1 MFCFIFYFISFLFSV
16 IIISV
21 LSSVKFSRLQAGPD
35 ADDHLQGLSLSPP
48 PLPSLT
54 TAAVMQRPRGRGA
67 VVLQPTDLDRIFCSR
82 RLWVALPSL
91 TSAARMQQ
99 PRGRGFAMLF
109 LDFRLS

>member
-48 PLPSLT
+48 PTPLSHYRGSDAT
-54 TAAVMQRPRGRGA
+54 TSWAGGSCIAA
-67 VVLQPTDLDRIFCSR
+67 DR
-82 RLWVALPSL
+82 LGPD
-91 TSAARMQQ
+91 
-99 PRGRGFAMLF
+99 F
-109 LDFRLS
+109 L